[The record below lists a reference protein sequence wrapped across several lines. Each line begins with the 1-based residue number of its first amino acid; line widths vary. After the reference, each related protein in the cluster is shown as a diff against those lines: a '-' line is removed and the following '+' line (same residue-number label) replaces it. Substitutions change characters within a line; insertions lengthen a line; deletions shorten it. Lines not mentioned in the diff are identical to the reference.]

1 MSEEE
6 KNKCFIIFIKI
17 EFFIVIAIIVL
28 YQIIFIGHL
37 YPIILIDLI
46 IICFFILISKY
57 LETPKIKTKVN

>member
-28 YQIIFIGHL
+28 NQIIFIGHL